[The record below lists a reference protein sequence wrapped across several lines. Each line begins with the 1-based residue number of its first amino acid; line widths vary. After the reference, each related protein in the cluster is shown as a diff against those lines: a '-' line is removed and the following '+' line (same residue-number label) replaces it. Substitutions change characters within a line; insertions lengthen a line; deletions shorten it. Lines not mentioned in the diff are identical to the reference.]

1 MSLWAETDDFGDD
14 SLQQREDMKQS
25 EASPY
30 SIGVKHSA
38 L

>member
-1 MSLWAETDDFGDD
+1 MSLWAEMDDYGDD
-14 SLQQREDMKQS
+14 SLQQREDIS